1 MTINTNKAASSAR
14 NISDDVVQ
22 SADKALEST
31 RNFANDSIDKAG
43 NKVRELRQD
52 VDPLVEQITARAQ
65 ELANRGIEYASDAKY
80 KAQQRL
86 SQYADAT
93 GRYVADQP
101 VRSVLIAAATGA
113 AIAALILIATR
124 NDAPKRN
131 RY

>member
-14 NISDDVVQ
+14 NLSDDVVQ

-31 RNFANDSIDKAG
+31 RNFASDSLDKAG

>member
-1 MTINTNKAASSAR
+1 MTINTNNAANAAR
-14 NISDDVVQ
+14 DISDDVVQ
-22 SADKALEST
+22 RADKALEST

>member
-14 NISDDVVQ
+14 NLSDDVVQ

-31 RNFANDSIDKAG
+31 RNFANDSLDKAG

>member
-14 NISDDVVQ
+14 NLSDDVVQ

-65 ELANRGIEYASDAKY
+65 ELASRGIEYASDAKY

-124 NDAPKRN
+124 NDAPRRN